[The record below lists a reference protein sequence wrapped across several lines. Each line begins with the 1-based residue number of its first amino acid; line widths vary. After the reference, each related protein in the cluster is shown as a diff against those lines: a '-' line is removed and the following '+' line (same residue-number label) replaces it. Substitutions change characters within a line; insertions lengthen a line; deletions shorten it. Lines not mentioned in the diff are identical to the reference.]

1 MFSRAL
7 RKAEREHCQELYL
20 HGVDLIHLELT
31 VFRELGRQPESREC
45 FASIEAKKARDKW
58 ENSINLVLTDR

>member
-45 FASIEAKKARDKW
+45 FASIEAKKARDK
-58 ENSINLVLTDR
+58 

>member
-1 MFSRAL
+1 MFPREL
-7 RKAEREHCQELYL
+7 RRAEREPRQELYL
-20 HGVDLIHLELT
+20 HDVDLIHLELT
-31 VFRELGRQPESREC
+31 LFREQGRQPESCEC

>member
-31 VFRELGRQPESREC
+31 VFRELVNQSLVNVSLLSKRKRPEISEK
-45 FASIEAKKARDKW
+45 IQ
-58 ENSINLVLTDR
+58 